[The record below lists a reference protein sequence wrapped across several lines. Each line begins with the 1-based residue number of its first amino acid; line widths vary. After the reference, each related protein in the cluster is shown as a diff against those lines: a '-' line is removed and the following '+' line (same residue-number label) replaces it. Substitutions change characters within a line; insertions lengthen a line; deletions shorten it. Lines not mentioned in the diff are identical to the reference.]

1 MARWWQRLFLA
12 LGIVQS
18 VAMQSMANEAP
29 KEVARLTEAVKAI
42 PGITDV
48 ELGKVYL
55 PDVAISDLSLPGA
68 YADLPAAALRRT
80 KGALATIRPAKP
92 LSLRR
97 TKGALPDEL
106 LLSIGFSIERDEK
119 GLKALEF
126 LAWWTRDQARGG
138 ENMQLRALALPPMA
152 GNTKQLGQTLRFT
165 IDWFY
170 SNPSQDIGV
179 VMKALDETAAS
190 LELATHLY
198 RPAFQ

>member
-1 MARWWQRLFLA
+1 MA
-12 LGIVQS
+12 G
-18 VAMQSMANEAP
+18 EAP

-42 PGITDV
+42 PGVTDA

-55 PDVAISDLSLPGA
+55 PHVAVSDLSLPGA

-80 KGALATIRPAKP
+80 N
-92 LSLRR
+92 
-97 TKGALPDEL
+97 GALPEEL

-126 LAWWTRDQARGG
+126 LAWWTRDRARGG

-152 GNTKQLGQTLRFT
+152 ANTKQLGQTLRFT

-170 SNPSQDIGV
+170 SNPSQDMGV
-179 VMKALDETAAS
+179 VLKALDEAGAS
-190 LELATHLY
+190 LEQATKIY
-198 RPAFQ
+198 RPAFE

>member
-68 YADLPAAALRRT
+68 YADLPAAA
-80 KGALATIRPAKP
+80 
-92 LSLRR
+92 LRR